1 MTPSLK
7 KAIDQ
12 ITNEIA
18 ILAGDIFKDD
28 KISRNPKVNKNTLR
42 EKAKDVNVSWRTAN
56 GNIVIEAYFDNYITF
71 LEKGRAPRKGKFPP
85 LDELRDWALSRN
97 IPSDNSTLFLI
108 ARAIWRDGHE
118 GRPILATLE
127 ERIDSKFETEWYD
140 QLFEATIDELNKYFN

>member
-1 MTPSLK
+1 MTPALK

-42 EKAKDVNVSWRTAN
+42 EKAKDVNVSWRAAN

>member
-1 MTPSLK
+1 MTPALK

-28 KISRNPKVNKNTLR
+28 KVSNNPKVNKNTLR
-42 EKAKDVNVSWRTAN
+42 EKAKNVNVSWRAAN

-71 LEKGRAPRKGKFPP
+71 LEKGRVPRKGKFPP

-127 ERIDSKFETEWYD
+127 ERIDSKNGTSNFLKQRST
-140 QLFEATIDELNKYFN
+140 N

>member
-1 MTPSLK
+1 MTPALK

-42 EKAKDVNVSWRTAN
+42 KKAKDVNVSWRAAN

>member
-1 MTPSLK
+1 MTPALK

-28 KISRNPKVNKNTLR
+28 KVSRNPKVNKNTLR
-42 EKAKDVNVSWRTAN
+42 EKAKDVNVSWRAAN

-127 ERIDSKFETEWYD
+127 ERIDRKFETEWYD
-140 QLFEATIDELNKYFN
+140 QLFETTIDELNKYFN

>member
-1 MTPSLK
+1 MTPALK

-28 KISRNPKVNKNTLR
+28 KVSNNPKVNKNTLR
-42 EKAKDVNVSWRTAN
+42 KKAKDVNVSWRAAN

-127 ERIDSKFETEWYD
+127 EKIDCKFETEWYD

>member
-1 MTPSLK
+1 MTPALK

-42 EKAKDVNVSWRTAN
+42 EKAKDVNVSWRAAN

-71 LEKGRAPRKGKFPP
+71 LEKGRVPRKGKFPP

>member
-1 MTPSLK
+1 MTPAVK
-7 KAIDQ
+7 KVIDQ

-42 EKAKDVNVSWRTAN
+42 KKAKDVNVSWRAAN
-56 GNIVIEAYFDNYITF
+56 GNIVIEVYFDNYITF

>member
-1 MTPSLK
+1 MTPALK

-42 EKAKDVNVSWRTAN
+42 EKAKDVNVSWRAAN

-118 GRPILATLE
+118 GRTILATLE

>member
-42 EKAKDVNVSWRTAN
+42 EKAKDVNVSWRAAN

-71 LEKGRAPRKGKFPP
+71 LEKGRVPRKGKFPP

>member
-1 MTPSLK
+1 MTPAVK
-7 KAIDQ
+7 KVIDQ

-42 EKAKDVNVSWRTAN
+42 EKAKDVNVSWRAAK